1 MKEIT
6 LNDSEICIW
15 YNYNNNYYYFF
26 VEVFGLIVLGLT
38 DDILGFVE
46 VIVFDGFGLVVKIG
60 VLYTF

>member
-1 MKEIT
+1 MTVKLVFDTIYK
-6 LNDSEICIW
+6 NQCV
-15 YNYNNNYYYFF
+15 YFF
-26 VEVFGLIVLGLT
+26 IVVFGLIVLGLT